1 MATKKEMTYEQ
12 AISRLEEI
20 VSILEKNEVSLDE
33 ALELFDSERRVI
45 INCFNNI
52 YTELVNTMLSE
63 IRSND
68 LVAFKKILDDS
79 CIREI
84 YA

>member
-33 ALELFDSERRVI
+33 ALELFEEGTRLTSFSADKLKNAKAKITE
-45 INCFNNI
+45 INK
-52 YTELVNTMLSE
+52 E
-63 IRSND
+63 
-68 LVAFKKILDDS
+68 
-79 CIREI
+79 
-84 YA
+84 

>member
-33 ALELFDSERRVI
+33 ALGLFEEGTRLTLFCADKLKNAKAKITE
-45 INCFNNI
+45 INK
-52 YTELVNTMLSE
+52 E
-63 IRSND
+63 
-68 LVAFKKILDDS
+68 
-79 CIREI
+79 
-84 YA
+84 

>member
-33 ALELFDSERRVI
+33 ALGLFEEGTRLTSFCADKL
-45 INCFNNI
+45 INAKAKI
-52 YTELVNTMLSE
+52 TEINKE
-63 IRSND
+63 
-68 LVAFKKILDDS
+68 
-79 CIREI
+79 
-84 YA
+84 

>member
-33 ALELFDSERRVI
+33 ALELFEEGTRLTSFCADKLKNSKAKITE
-45 INCFNNI
+45 INK
-52 YTELVNTMLSE
+52 E
-63 IRSND
+63 
-68 LVAFKKILDDS
+68 
-79 CIREI
+79 
-84 YA
+84 

>member
-33 ALELFDSERRVI
+33 ALELFEEVTRLTSFCADKLKNAKAKITE
-45 INCFNNI
+45 INK
-52 YTELVNTMLSE
+52 E
-63 IRSND
+63 
-68 LVAFKKILDDS
+68 
-79 CIREI
+79 
-84 YA
+84 